1 MELKAGDVDD
11 RLGFI
16 RKVYV
21 ILFVQLALTAG
32 FTAIAITSLDMCSWM
47 QENWWLVIIVSI
59 FIIVIEIALICY
71 RPLARMTPHNYIAL
85 LIFTILEAYWVAFI
99 CQYYVYD
106 PFNNSLNDDGYRTI
120 GMAGAMT
127 LAVVAAATTYAW
139 TTKTDFTRQR
149 GFIFILVVTF
159 MMLGFF
165 SIFFYNYVFMM
176 FMCTLG
182 VLIFGIFLIY
192 DT

>member
-1 MELKAGDVDD
+1 
-11 RLGFI
+11 
-16 RKVYV
+16 
-21 ILFVQLALTAG
+21 
-32 FTAIAITSLDMCSWM
+32 
-47 QENWWLVIIVSI
+47 
-59 FIIVIEIALICY
+59 
-71 RPLARMTPHNYIAL
+71 MTPHNYIAL
-85 LIFTILEAYWVAFI
+85 LVFTILEAYWVAFI

-106 PFNNSLNDDGYRTI
+106 PFRNSFNDDGYRTI

>member
-1 MELKAGDVDD
+1 MDLKAGDVDD

-85 LIFTILEAYWVAFI
+85 LVFTMLEAYWVAFI

-106 PFNNSLNDDGYRTI
+106 PFRNSFNDDGYRTI

-139 TTKTDFTRQR
+139 TTKTDFTR
-149 GFIFILVVTF
+149 
-159 MMLGFF
+159 
-165 SIFFYNYVFMM
+165 
-176 FMCTLG
+176 
-182 VLIFGIFLIY
+182 
-192 DT
+192 